1 MLSYK
6 KDSDNMKKY
15 IKGTYKKSIYESE
28 KGYIIGIFKVTDT
41 NDDEIEIY
49 LNKTITF
56 TGYFAELKTDDNYI
70 FYGELIEHPKY
81 GYQYNVS
88 EYERLKPSDTEG
100 LVEFLS
106 SDLFKGI
113 GEKLAKNIVTILGN
127 DCLDM
132 ILEDKSCLSLIPKL
146 TKKKAETI
154 YNTLNTYEKSHKTI
168 VYLTE
173 LGFTMQDA
181 LEIYNLYKDNT
192 INQIESNIY
201 KILDKTENIAFTK
214 IDEIALHT
222 GIDKLDQNRIKACII
237 NIMKTI
243 AYKNGDTYLTLE
255 EIYDTLTKYLKEE
268 IDLNIFKSYINELIN
283 EYKIITDYEKYYLK
297 EIFDSEIE
305 IIKKIKILKEK
316 SKSKYKTLEEDIK
329 KLEEYARID
338 YNIEQEEAIKNA
350 LRENIT
356 IITGGPGT
364 GKTTIIKGITRLYQ
378 DINKIEKDP
387 ENEIALLAPTGRAA
401 KRLSESTLLP
411 ASTIH
416 RFLKWNKEK
425 NEFQVNEYD
434 KAKQKLIIIDEVSMI
449 DINLLASLLK
459 GLTDNIKLV
468 LVGDDNQL
476 PSVGPGQILKDLINS
491 EQIKTVKLN
500 ILYRQKED
508 SYINKLAEEIR
519 NNELNDNLTQQR
531 SDYAFLECDT
541 INIKQ
546 SLINISKQLLEK
558 GYNYKKFQVMAPMYK
573 GLVGIDELNKTL
585 QDVFNP
591 EDEYKRQ
598 IEYGEIIFRENDKI
612 LQLVNMP
619 EENVFN
625 GDIGIIQE
633 IIPASKSESKKNEI
647 YIDYDGNT
655 VKYLPKD
662 FNKIKHGYII
672 SIHKSQGSE
681 FDIVILPIS
690 KTYKRMLYKKLIYTA
705 ITRAK
710 RKLIL
715 LGEKEAFIYSVN
727 NNEEYI
733 RKTSLEENLKKFL
746 NKN

>member
-1 MLSYK
+1 MLSYIEE
-6 KDSDNMKKY
+6 SGNMKKY
-15 IKGTYKKSIYESE
+15 IKGIYKKSIYESE

-41 NDDEIEIY
+41 NDEEIEIFI
-49 LNKTITF
+49 NKTITI
-56 TGYFAELKTDDNYI
+56 TGYFAELKSDDNYI

-81 GYQYNVS
+81 GYQYQVS
-88 EYERLKPSDTEG
+88 EYERLKPNDTEG

-113 GEKLAKNIVTILGN
+113 GEKLARNIVTILGT
-127 DCLDM
+127 DCLDQ
-132 ILEDKSCLSLIPKL
+132 IIEDKSCLSLIPKL
-146 TKKKAETI
+146 TKKKADTI

-173 LGFTMQDA
+173 LGFTMQDS

-214 IDEIALHT
+214 IDEIALKS
-222 GIDKLDQNRIKACII
+222 GIDELDENRIKACII
-237 NIMKTI
+237 HIMKSIT
-243 AYKNGDTYLTLE
+243 YKNGDTYLTLE
-255 EIYDTLTKYLKEE
+255 EIYDTLTKYIREE
-268 IDLNIFKSYINELIN
+268 LDLNIFKSYIKELIN
-283 EYKIITDYEKYYLK
+283 DYKIITDYEKYYLK
-297 EIFDSEIE
+297 EIFDSELE
-305 IIKKIKILKEK
+305 IIKKIKKLSELK
-316 SKSKYKTLEEDIK
+316 KSKYKTLEEDIK
-329 KLEEYARID
+329 KLEEYAQID
-338 YNIEQEEAIKNA
+338 YNKEQEEAIKSA

-364 GKTTIIKGITRLYQ
+364 GKTTIIKGVTRLYQ
-378 DINKIEKDP
+378 DINQIEKNV

-425 NEFQVNEYD
+425 NEFAINEYE
-434 KAKQKLIIIDEVSMI
+434 KAPQKLIIIDEVSMI
-449 DINLLASLLK
+449 DENLLASLFK
-459 GLTDNIKLV
+459 GLKDNIKLV

-491 EQIKTVKLN
+491 KAIKTVKLN
-500 ILYRQKED
+500 TLYRQKED
-508 SYINKLAEEIR
+508 SYINKLAKEIR
-519 NNELNDNLTQQR
+519 NNELNENFTEQK
-531 SDYAFLECDT
+531 SDYTFLECDT
-541 INIKQ
+541 MNIKQ
-546 SLINISKQLLEK
+546 SLINISKQILEK
-558 GYNYKKFQVMAPMYK
+558 GYNYKKFQAMAPMYK
-573 GLVGIDELNKTL
+573 GLIGIDELNKTL
-585 QDVFNP
+585 QEVYNP
-591 EDEYKRQ
+591 YDDCKRQ
-598 IEYGEIIFRENDKI
+598 IEYGDVIFRENDKI

-625 GDIGIIQE
+625 GDIGVIEE
-633 IIPASKSESKKNEI
+633 IIPASISESKKNEI
-647 YIDYDGNT
+647 YVDYDGNI

-662 FNKIKHGYII
+662 FNKIKHGFII

-710 RKLIL
+710 RKLII
-715 LGEKEAFIYSVN
+715 LGEKEAFIYSIN
-727 NNEEYI
+727 NTNEYL
-733 RKTSLEENLKKFL
+733 RKTSLEENLTKFL
-746 NKN
+746 NNN

>member
-1 MLSYK
+1 
-6 KDSDNMKKY
+6 MKKY
-15 IKGTYKKSIYESE
+15 IKGIYKKSIYESE

-41 NDDEIEIY
+41 NDEEVETFINRT
-49 LNKTITF
+49 LTI
-56 TGYFAELKTDDNYI
+56 TGYFAELKQDDNYI

-81 GYQYNVS
+81 GYQYNVT

-113 GEKLAKNIVTILGN
+113 GEKLARNIVTILGN
-127 DCLDM
+127 DCLDQ

-146 TKKKAETI
+146 TKKKADTI

-173 LGFTMQDA
+173 LGFAMQDA

-192 INQIESNIY
+192 VSQIESNIY
-201 KILDKTENIAFTK
+201 KILDKTDNISFTK
-214 IDEIALHT
+214 IDEIALES
-222 GIDKLDQNRIKACII
+222 GIDKLDENRIKACII
-237 NIMKTI
+237 YIMQQI
-243 AYKNGDTYLTLE
+243 SYKNGDTYLTIE
-255 EIYDTLTKYLKEE
+255 EIYDNLTKYLKEE
-268 IDLNIFKSYINELIN
+268 LDLNIFKSYIKELIN

-297 EIFDSEIE
+297 EIFDSELE
-305 IIKKIKILKEK
+305 IIIKIKILTEK
-316 SKSKYKTLEEDIK
+316 KKSKYKTLEDDIIR
-329 KLEEYARID
+329 LEEYSNID
-338 YNIEQEEAIKNA
+338 YNLEQEEAIKSA

-378 DINKIEKDP
+378 DLNKIEKEP

-449 DINLLASLLK
+449 DINLLASLFK

-491 EQIKTVKLN
+491 ELIKTIKLT

-519 NNELNDNLTQQR
+519 NNELSDNFTEQK
-531 SDYAFLECDT
+531 SDYTFLECNT
-541 INIKQ
+541 ENIKQ
-546 SLINISKQLLEK
+546 SLINISKQLQEK

-573 GLVGIDELNKTL
+573 GITGIDELNKTL
-585 QDVFNP
+585 QEVFNP
-591 EDEYKRQ
+591 YDDCKRQ
-598 IEYGEIIFRENDKI
+598 IEYGEVIFRENDKI

-625 GDIGIIQE
+625 GDIGVIQE
-633 IIPASKSESKKNEI
+633 IIPANISESKKNEI
-647 YIDYDGNT
+647 YVDYDGNL

-681 FDIVILPIS
+681 FDIVILPVS
-690 KTYKRMLYKKLIYTA
+690 RTYKRMLYKKLIYTA

-710 RKLIL
+710 RKLII
-715 LGEKEAFIYSVN
+715 LGEKEAFIYSIN
-727 NNEEYI
+727 NTNEYI

-746 NKN
+746 NNN

>member
-1 MLSYK
+1 
-6 KDSDNMKKY
+6 MKKY
-15 IKGTYKKSIYESE
+15 IKGIYKKSIYESE

-41 NDDEIEIY
+41 NDEEVETFINRT
-49 LNKTITF
+49 LTI

-81 GYQYNVS
+81 GYQYNVT

-113 GEKLAKNIVTILGN
+113 GEKLARNIVTILGN
-127 DCLDM
+127 DCLDQ

-173 LGFTMQDA
+173 LGFTMQDS
-181 LEIYNLYKDNT
+181 LEIYNIYKDNT
-192 INQIESNIY
+192 VSQIESNIY
-201 KILDKTENIAFTK
+201 KILDKTDDISFTK
-214 IDEIALHT
+214 IDEIAISS
-222 GIDKLDQNRIKACII
+222 GIDELDENRVKACII
-237 NIMKTI
+237 HIMKQVS
-243 AYKNGDTYLTLE
+243 YKNGDTYLTLE
-255 EIYDTLTKYLKEE
+255 EIYDTLAKYIKPEL
-268 IDLNIFKSYINELIN
+268 DLNIFKSYIKDLIN

-297 EIFDSEIE
+297 EIFDSELE
-305 IIKKIKILKEK
+305 IIKKIKILTEK
-316 SKSKYKTLEEDIK
+316 SKNKYRTLEEDIK
-329 KLEEYARID
+329 KLEEYANID
-338 YNIEQEEAIKNA
+338 YNLEQEEAIKSA

-378 DINKIEKDP
+378 DLNKITKDP
-387 ENEIALLAPTGRAA
+387 EEEIALLAPTGRAA
-401 KRLSESTLLP
+401 KRLAESTMLP

-416 RFLKWNKEK
+416 RFLKWNKDK
-425 NEFQVNEYD
+425 NEFQINEYE
-434 KAKQKLIIIDEVSMI
+434 KAKQKLIIIDEASMI
-449 DINLLASLLK
+449 DINLLASLFK

-468 LVGDDNQL
+468 IVGDDNQL

-491 EQIKTVKLN
+491 NLIKTVKLT

-508 SYINKLAEEIR
+508 SYINTLASEIR
-519 NNELNDNLTQQR
+519 NNELSENFTEQK

-541 INIKQ
+541 MNIKK
-546 SLINISKQLLEK
+546 SLINISKQLQEK

-573 GLVGIDELNKTL
+573 GLTGIDELNKTL
-585 QDVFNP
+585 QEVFNP
-591 EDEYKRQ
+591 YDDCKRQ
-598 IEYGEIIFRENDKI
+598 IESGDVIFRENDKI

-625 GDIGIIQE
+625 GDIGVIQE
-633 IIPASKSESKKNEI
+633 IIPANMSESKKNEI
-647 YIDYDGNT
+647 YVDYDGNL

-705 ITRAK
+705 VTRAK
-710 RKLIL
+710 RKLII
-715 LGEKEAFIYSVN
+715 LGEKDAFIYSVN
-727 NNEEYI
+727 NTNEYI
-733 RKTSLEENLKKFL
+733 RKTSLEENLKNFM
-746 NKN
+746 NNN